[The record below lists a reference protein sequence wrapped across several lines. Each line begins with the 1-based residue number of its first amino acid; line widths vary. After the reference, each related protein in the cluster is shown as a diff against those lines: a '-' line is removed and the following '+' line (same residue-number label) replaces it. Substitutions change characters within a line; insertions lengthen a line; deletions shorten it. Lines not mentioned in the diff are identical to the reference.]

1 MGSKPLPSGGPVSC
15 SGYACASRYL
25 GRGYFVKQIDA
36 LVISAMDEEMAPF
49 LSLIQSCNPKLL
61 PSPVGTAYQAS
72 KGQMRMILMVT
83 KVGMTA
89 CASAL
94 GWLLANYKP
103 KVIVSIGSAGGLA
116 RNSRV
121 GQVIVGREY
130 LNGGA
135 DGQAFGYTRGQVPG
149 QPSSFLGDARMISAL
164 EQYAAT
170 GNDDS
175 PIIRIGQMLSS
186 DAFVTEAN
194 VATARD
200 DFPEALSADMESHAA
215 AQVAH
220 AWGIPFV
227 SIRGISDLC
236 GDPDDQ
242 AVSFHA
248 ELSDVATAA
257 AKVACYALQHSDYI
271 SIERCVTQRF
281 SQPTLTSA
289 LYVMLARRYDLPAGD
304 RSVLDPAGMKS
315 VRYSIGAYGSAIMEL
330 LIDQIAAG
338 KAFALENPDSVLT
351 AKDYDRLRAEFIA
364 SIPDDVQTDTFAWP
378 PTSQTIIKRFDG
390 YWNEALKAIGLVTRQ
405 GRVRG
410 GIKYSSEDYQ
420 SAMNKYIA
428 YARSNGFTPS
438 FAGYSDFAKT
448 GMNKSKVPSGAAIR
462 QHFGSWSK
470 ALNSVA

>member
-1 MGSKPLPSGGPVSC
+1 MGSKPLPSGGPGSY

-49 LSLIQSCNPKLL
+49 LSLIQSCNPKPL

-116 RNSRV
+116 RDSRV

-135 DGQAFGYTRGQVPG
+135 DGRAFGYTRGQVPG
-149 QPSSFLGDARMISAL
+149 QPASFLGDARMVSAI
-164 EQYAAT
+164 EQYTTT
-170 GNDDS
+170 GDHNT
-175 PIIRIGQMLSS
+175 PTIRIGQMLSS

-194 VATARD
+194 VATTRE

-271 SIERCVTQRF
+271 SIERCTTLRF
-281 SQPTLTSA
+281 SRPTLTSA

-304 RSVLDPAGMKS
+304 RSVLDPVATKS
-315 VRYSIGAYGSAIMEL
+315 VQRDIEAYGPHIIEL
-330 LIDQIAAG
+330 LTDQAAAG
-338 KAFALENPDSVLT
+338 KAFARENPNSILT

-364 SIPDDVQTDTFAWP
+364 SIPDDLQTETFAWP

-390 YWNEALKAIGLVTRQ
+390 YWNEALKAIGLATRP

-410 GIKYSSEDYQ
+410 GVKYSPEDYQ
-420 SAMNKYIA
+420 SAMAKYVA
-428 YARSNGFTPS
+428 CARSKGRSPS
-438 FAGYSDFAKT
+438 FAGYSDFAKNGAKGET
-448 GMNKSKVPSGAAIR
+448 LPSGAAIR